1 MRRAIGT
8 VFRRFFVWPFFRL
21 GGVVFMPCMSN
32 WGWGAVVLGLLLVV
46 GGSGPVSAQEPTP
59 DAKAADEVNPAAPA
73 ADAAAP
79 AENAPAAPATEA
91 APKRE
96 SYLSFFFGA
105 LGWRYTLAF
114 LVISFT
120 FVAFLV
126 MNLLGLRRDAVCPPH
141 LAEAFEAD
149 LNEKKFQ
156 EAFDLAKN
164 DESMLGQML
173 AAGMQNLQ
181 QGYDKSMEAMG
192 QAGEDE
198 NMKLEHRLSFLSLV
212 GSIAPM
218 VGLLGTV
225 DGMVASFQ
233 VIAMSDTQPKPSAL
247 AQGISMALITT
258 LVGLVLA
265 IPAIIAFNMMKNRL
279 SRLVMETGQLA
290 GNLMSRFETVAK
302 K

>member
-1 MRRAIGT
+1 MQRVAGWKFGAL
-8 VFRRFFVWPFFRL
+8 VL
-21 GGVVFMPCMSN
+21 GMCGALLLAREVVVSFMPAAATTARAQDPAA
-32 WGWGAVVLGLLLVV
+32 GAGAE
-46 GGSGPVSAQEPTP
+46 GATAEGAAAEDSGP
-59 DAKAADEVNPAAPA
+59 
-73 ADAAAP
+73 
-79 AENAPAAPATEA
+79 
-91 APKRE
+91 KRQ
-96 SYLSFFFGA
+96 SYLEFFFGA

-120 FVAFLV
+120 FVAYLV
-126 MNLLGLRRDAVCPPH
+126 MNLLSLRRDAICPRH
-141 LAEAFEAD
+141 LAAAFEAN

-164 DESMLGQML
+164 DDSMLGQML

-181 QGYDKSMEAMG
+181 QGYDKALDAMG
-192 QAGEDE
+192 QTGEDE

-225 DGMVASFQ
+225 DGMVASFM
-233 VIAMSDTQPKPSAL
+233 VIASSDTQPKPSVL

-265 IPAIIAFNMMKNRL
+265 IPAVVAFNMMKNRL
-279 SRLVMETGQLA
+279 ARLVMEAGQQA
-290 GNLMSRFETVAK
+290 SNLMGRFESTGK

>member
-1 MRRAIGT
+1 MLMALLSVAVIQQA
-8 VFRRFFVWPFFRL
+8 L
-21 GGVVFMPCMSN
+21 QIVVP
-32 WGWGAVVLGLLLVV
+32 AVAAAQ
-46 GGSGPVSAQEPTP
+46 AQE
-59 DAKAADEVNPAAPA
+59 ENPVAPAEGAAAPA
-73 ADAAAP
+73 PDAAAP
-79 AENAPAAPATEA
+79 AAAPAEES
-91 APKRE
+91 APKRQ
-96 SYLSFFFGA
+96 SLLAFFFNA

-141 LAEAFEAD
+141 LIEAFEAN
-149 LNEKKFQ
+149 LNEKRFQ

-181 QGYDKSMEAMG
+181 QGYDKALDSMG
-192 QAGEDE
+192 QVGEDE

-225 DGMVASFQ
+225 DGMVQSFM
-233 VIAMSDTQPKPSAL
+233 VIAGSDTQPKPSKL
-247 AQGISMALITT
+247 AEGISMALITT

-265 IPAIIAFNMMKNRL
+265 IPAIIAFNMLKNRL
-279 SRLVMETGQLA
+279 SRLVMETGQA
-290 GNLMSRFETVAK
+290 ASNLMARFETMK

>member
-1 MRRAIGT
+1 MQRVA
-8 VFRRFFVWPFFRL
+8 
-21 GGVVFMPCMSN
+21 
-32 WGWGAVVLGLLLVV
+32 GWKFGALVV
-46 GGSGPVSAQEPTP
+46 GMCGAMLLARDVVVAFLPVAATTAQAQDPAAEPAAEPVAGEEPAAESGPKQQ
-59 DAKAADEVNPAAPA
+59 
-73 ADAAAP
+73 
-79 AENAPAAPATEA
+79 
-91 APKRE
+91 
-96 SYLSFFFGA
+96 SYLEFFFGA
-105 LGWRYTLAF
+105 LGWRYTIAF

-120 FVAFLV
+120 FVAYLV
-126 MNLLGLRRDAVCPPH
+126 MNLLSLRRDGICPRH
-141 LAEAFEAD
+141 LAAAFDAN

-156 EAFDLAKN
+156 EAFDLAKA
-164 DESMLGQML
+164 DDSMLGQML

-181 QGYDKSMEAMG
+181 QGYDKALDAMG
-192 QAGEDE
+192 QVGEDE

-233 VIAMSDTQPKPSAL
+233 VIAMSDTQPKPSEL

-265 IPAIIAFNMMKNRL
+265 IPAVIAFNMMKNRL
-279 SRLVMETGQLA
+279 SRLVMECGQQA
-290 GNLMSRFETVAK
+290 GNLMGRFETMK

>member
-1 MRRAIGT
+1 MH
-8 VFRRFFVWPFFRL
+8 RFASGKTWTLMLMSLLAVATL
-21 GGVVFMPCMSN
+21 QQALQVV
-32 WGWGAVVLGLLLVV
+32 V
-46 GGSGPVSAQEPTP
+46 PVMATAAQAQE
-59 DAKAADEVNPAAPA
+59 ENPVAP
-73 ADAAAP
+73 DAAAP
-79 AENAPAAPATEA
+79 APDAAAPPAAAPEES
-91 APKRE
+91 APKRQ
-96 SYLSFFFGA
+96 SLLAFFFNA
-105 LGWRYTLAF
+105 LGWRYTIAF

-141 LAEAFEAD
+141 LIEAFEAN
-149 LNEKKFQ
+149 LNEKRFQ

-181 QGYDKSMEAMG
+181 QGYDKALDSMG
-192 QAGEDE
+192 QIGEDE

-225 DGMVASFQ
+225 DGMVQSFM
-233 VIAMSDTQPKPSAL
+233 VIASSDTQPKPSKL
-247 AQGISMALITT
+247 AEGISMALITT

-265 IPAIIAFNMMKNRL
+265 IPAIIAFNMLKNRL
-279 SRLVMETGQLA
+279 SRLVMETGQA
-290 GNLMSRFETVAK
+290 ASNLMGRFESTGK

>member
-1 MRRAIGT
+1 MQRFATRKTWAFMLFVLAA
-8 VFRRFFVWPFFRL
+8 VFLAQETLKTIVP
-21 GGVVFMPCMSN
+21 
-32 WGWGAVVLGLLLVV
+32 AVVIAAQPQEENPAPP
-46 GGSGPVSAQEPTP
+46 GGEPAAQP
-59 DAKAADEVNPAAPA
+59 AAQPAAPG
-73 ADAAAP
+73 AP
-79 AENAPAAPATEA
+79 SAEAP
-91 APKRE
+91 PKQQN
-96 SYLSFFFGA
+96 LLFFFFNA
-105 LGWRYTLAF
+105 LGWRYTIAF
-114 LVISFT
+114 LLISFT

-126 MNLLGLRRDAVCPPH
+126 MNILGLRRDAVCPRH
-141 LAEAFEAD
+141 LAEAFEAN
-149 LNEKKFQ
+149 LNEKRFQ

-164 DESMLGQML
+164 DDSMLGQML

-181 QGYDKSMEAMG
+181 QGYEKSMEAMG
-192 QAGEDE
+192 QVGEDE

-225 DGMVASFQ
+225 DGMVQSFM
-233 VIAMSDTQPKPSAL
+233 VIASSDTQPKPSKL
-247 AQGISMALITT
+247 AEGISMALITT

-290 GNLMSRFETVAK
+290 SSLMSRFETMGK

>member
-1 MRRAIGT
+1 MNLQPTFCLSENTMRPFVSRLLSLVLSNGRGLALALCAAAIWS
-8 VFRRFFVWPFFRL
+8 VLP
-21 GGVVFMPCMSN
+21 MS
-32 WGWGAVVLGLLLVV
+32 AAI
-46 GGSGPVSAQEPTP
+46 AQ
-59 DAKAADEVNPAAPA
+59 DEQQPAAGDAAAAAP

-79 AENAPAAPATEA
+79 APPAAGAPAGDSQ
-91 APKRE
+91 PKRQ
-96 SYLSFFFGA
+96 SYLAFFFGA
-105 LGWRYTLAF
+105 LGWRYTIAF
-114 LVISFT
+114 LAISFT

-141 LAEAFEAD
+141 LAEAFEAN

-156 EAFDLAKN
+156 EAFELAKS

-181 QGYDKSMEAMG
+181 QGYDKATDAMA
-192 QAGEDE
+192 QVGEDE

-247 AQGISMALITT
+247 AEGISMALITT

-265 IPAIIAFNMMKNRL
+265 IPAIIAFNLMKNRL
-279 SRLVMETGQLA
+279 TRLVMETGQTA
-290 GNLMSRFETVAK
+290 GNMMSRFEKMGAK
-302 K
+302 

>member
-1 MRRAIGT
+1 MPVIARMKGWQ
-8 VFRRFFVWPFFRL
+8 VVWAL
-21 GGVVFMPCMSN
+21 GVAALLGFAAL
-32 WGWGAVVLGLLLVV
+32 GALA
-46 GGSGPVSAQEPTP
+46 PAASAQQE
-59 DAKAADEVNPAAPA
+59 ENPAQP
-73 ADAAAP
+73 ADAAA
-79 AENAPAAPATEA
+79 APDEAAPAPAGEA
-91 APKRE
+91 PASESQPQRQ
-96 SYLSFFFGA
+96 SYLQFFFGA
-105 LGWRYTLAF
+105 LGWRYTIAF

-126 MNLLGLRRDAVCPPH
+126 MNMIGLRRDAVCPQY
-141 LAEAFEAD
+141 LAEAFEAN

-181 QGYDKSMEAMG
+181 QGYDKSMDAMG
-192 QAGEDE
+192 QVAEDE
-198 NMKLEHRLSFLSLV
+198 NLKLEHRLSFLSLV

-225 DGMVASFQ
+225 DGMVQSFQ
-233 VIAMSDTQPKPSAL
+233 EIAMSDTQPKPSAL

-265 IPAIIAFNMMKNRL
+265 IPAIIAFTLMKNRL
-279 SRLVMETGQLA
+279 TRLVMETGQTA
-290 GNLMSRFETVAK
+290 GNLMARFETMK

>member
-1 MRRAIGT
+1 MQRVAGWKFAALAIGMCGAIMLA
-8 VFRRFFVWPFFRL
+8 RE
-21 GGVVFMPCMSN
+21 VVVAFLP
-32 WGWGAVVLGLLLVV
+32 GAAVT
-46 GGSGPVSAQEPTP
+46 AQGQ
-59 DAKAADEVNPAAPA
+59 DPAPEEGAT
-73 ADAAAP
+73 
-79 AENAPAAPATEA
+79 AEGATDEA
-91 APKRE
+91 AGPKQQ
-96 SYLSFFFGA
+96 SYLEFFFGA
-105 LGWRYTLAF
+105 LGWRYTIAF
-114 LVISFT
+114 LLISFT
-120 FVAFLV
+120 FVAYLV
-126 MNLLGLRRDAVCPPH
+126 MNLLSLRRDSICPRH
-141 LAEAFEAD
+141 LAAAFDAN

-164 DESMLGQML
+164 DDSMLGQML

-181 QGYDKSMEAMG
+181 QGYDKALDSMG
-192 QAGEDE
+192 QVGEDE

-233 VIAMSDTQPKPSAL
+233 VIAMSDTAPKPSSL

-265 IPAIIAFNMMKNRL
+265 IPAVIAFNIMKNRL
-279 SRLVMETGQLA
+279 SRLVMECGQQA
-290 GNLMSRFETVAK
+290 GNLMGRFETMGK

>member
-1 MRRAIGT
+1 MVRLASRKTWILMLGTFLAI
-8 VFRRFFVWPFFRL
+8 WLAQDALRL
-21 GGVVFMPCMSN
+21 FAP
-32 WGWGAVVLGLLLVV
+32 AVV
-46 GGSGPVSAQEPTP
+46 SAAQQP
-59 DAKAADEVNPAAPA
+59 DENPAPVADAQAPA
-73 ADAAAP
+73 AAP
-79 AENAPAAPATEA
+79 PPAQEESK
-91 APKRE
+91 PKQQ
-96 SYLSFFFGA
+96 SLLAFFFNA
-105 LGWRYTLAF
+105 LGIRYTVAF

-126 MNLLGLRRDAVCPPH
+126 MNILGLRRDNVCPRH
-141 LAEAFEAD
+141 LAEAFEAN
-149 LNEKKFQ
+149 LNEKRFQ

-181 QGYDKSMEAMG
+181 QGYDKALDAMG
-192 QAGEDE
+192 QVGEDE

-225 DGMVASFQ
+225 DGMVQSFM
-233 VIAMSDTQPKPSAL
+233 VIAASDTQPKPSKL
-247 AQGISMALITT
+247 AEGISMALITT

-265 IPAIIAFNMMKNRL
+265 IPAIIAFNLMKNRL
-279 SRLVMETGQLA
+279 SRLVMEVGQTTS
-290 GNLMSRFETVAK
+290 NLMSRFETMNK

>member
-1 MRRAIGT
+1 MHRFASGKTWT
-8 VFRRFFVWPFFRL
+8 VMLMALLSVAL
-21 GGVVFMPCMSN
+21 IQQALQIVVP
-32 WGWGAVVLGLLLVV
+32 AVAAAQ
-46 GGSGPVSAQEPTP
+46 AQEENPVAP
-59 DAKAADEVNPAAPA
+59 ADAAAAAAP
-73 ADAAAP
+73 DAAAP
-79 AENAPAAPATEA
+79 AAAPAEES
-91 APKRE
+91 APKRQ
-96 SYLSFFFGA
+96 SLLAFFFNA

-114 LVISFT
+114 LVIYFT

-141 LAEAFEAD
+141 LIEAFEAN
-149 LNEKKFQ
+149 LNEKRFQ

-181 QGYDKSMEAMG
+181 QGYDKALDSMG
-192 QAGEDE
+192 QVGEDE

-225 DGMVASFQ
+225 DGMVQSFM
-233 VIAMSDTQPKPSAL
+233 VIAASDTQPKPSRL
-247 AQGISMALITT
+247 AEGISMALITT

-265 IPAIIAFNMMKNRL
+265 IPAIIAFNMLKNRL
-279 SRLVMETGQLA
+279 SRLVMETGQA
-290 GNLMSRFETVAK
+290 ASNLMARFETMK